1 MLRRLAVAV
10 ALVAFVAVAVPVA
23 PAHATDQLVP
33 GKILIVKHGKLTKFI
48 AKPISPAVFALPNAA
63 NSPIVKPWFIWF
75 RWFGTWRH
83 LALPLPQWKGL
94 GNPAGSKGY
103 KYKGAGTLAD
113 PCKVVLVKPKIVKAV
128 CKGDVLP
135 PAGPH
140 PGTVPAQLGAGDLS
154 DRYCAEYGG
163 TEIKNDAN
171 LLKRKDAPA
180 PALCASPSGA
190 FVDGSAGLF

>member
-1 MLRRLAVAV
+1 MRRLVAIAIAVA
-10 ALVAFVAVAVPVA
+10 ALSLWVI
-23 PAHATDQLVP
+23 PAAQATDQLVP
-33 GKILIVKHGKLTKFI
+33 GKILIVKHGKLTKAI
-48 AKPISPAVFALPNAA
+48 AKPISPAVFALPAPG

-83 LALPLPQWKGL
+83 LPLAPPQWKGL
-94 GNPAGSKGY
+94 GNPPGSKGY

-135 PAGPH
+135 PAPPH
-140 PGTVPAQLGAGDLS
+140 PASVPVQLGASDLS

-163 TEIKNDAN
+163 TDIRNDAT

-180 PALCASPSGA
+180 PGICASPSGA
-190 FVDGSAGLF
+190 FVDDSSGLF